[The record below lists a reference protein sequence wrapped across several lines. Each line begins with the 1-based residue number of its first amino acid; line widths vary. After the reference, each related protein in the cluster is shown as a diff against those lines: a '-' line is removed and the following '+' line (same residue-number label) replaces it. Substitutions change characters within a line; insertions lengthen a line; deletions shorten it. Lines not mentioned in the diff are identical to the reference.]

1 MTREA
6 ITRRLDELEV
16 RCEWHERHIEQLL
29 RIIDDLSKAQVAIT
43 DALLAQRRP
52 SMN

>member
-6 ITRRLDELEV
+6 ITRRLDELEA

-29 RIIDDLSKAQVAIT
+29 RIINDLSKTQVVLG
-43 DALLAQRRP
+43 DAVLAMRRP